1 MSHYNIWQNRVAKDT
16 QTVLILEEIIPK
28 LENLMEELQSKPDQ

>member
-1 MSHYNIWQNRVAKDT
+1 MSHHIIWQDRVAKDT

-28 LENLMEELQSKPDQ
+28 LEYLMEELQSKPNQ